1 LASKGRVRCV
11 VADAGPLHYLVLI
24 GHIGLLPQVFELVL
38 VPETVRDEL
47 TQARTPSAVRAW
59 ITRRPAWLR
68 IAPTPAIP
76 DDLQLATLDDGER
89 AAIALAV
96 SGQADLILMDDR
108 AGVGAARDEG
118 FAVMGTLGLLDRT
131 ARRGLMEL
139 PVALAALLATNFHM
153 RQELVDVL
161 LAQDRQRRSRP

>member
-1 LASKGRVRCV
+1 MTAN
-11 VADAGPLHYLVLI
+11 
-24 GHIGLLPQVFELVL
+24 
-38 VPETVRDEL
+38 
-47 TQARTPSAVRAW
+47 ARR
-59 ITRRPAWLR
+59 
-68 IAPTPAIP
+68 
-76 DDLQLATLDDGER
+76 
-89 AAIALAV
+89 IALAV
-96 SGQADLILMDDR
+96 SVQADLILMDDR

-139 PVALAALLATNFHM
+139 PVALAALRATNFHM